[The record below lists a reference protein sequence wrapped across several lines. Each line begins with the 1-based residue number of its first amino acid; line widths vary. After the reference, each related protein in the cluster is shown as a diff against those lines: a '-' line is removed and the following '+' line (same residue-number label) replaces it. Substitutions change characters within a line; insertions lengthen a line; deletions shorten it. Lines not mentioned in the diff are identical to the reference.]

1 MRFSYRAVL
10 PLIVLA
16 LTALA
21 APMSAQKTD
30 EATRNKNREQL
41 EGLLRS
47 AGPAS
52 NLNFDPAKN
61 NKYNFVAVLTTGLRW
76 SESVETI
83 FFVTDSDTIVLRGYP
98 KRKGKFI
105 NIDKA
110 KDPQLLMKKLLNLG
124 VRTFFHWGVDED
136 GDAYFGYSFTL
147 ESGFPAEAIRIVI
160 RSIANHDQYVG
171 ELVTA
176 IE

>member
-16 LTALA
+16 VAGLA
-21 APMSAQKTD
+21 APLSAQKID
-30 EATRNKNREQL
+30 DATRNKNREQL
-41 EGLLRS
+41 EGLLNS

-52 NLNFDPAKN
+52 DLKFTPAKN
-61 NKYNFVAVLTTGLRW
+61 NRNNFVAVLTDGLRW
-76 SESVETI
+76 SESVEVI

-98 KRKGKFI
+98 KRKGQFI

-110 KDPQLLMKKLLNLG
+110 KNPELLMRKLLNLG
-124 VRTFFHWGVDED
+124 IRTFFHWGVDED

-147 ESGFPAEAIRIVI
+147 ESGFPAEAVRIVL

-171 ELVTA
+171 ELITA

>member
-1 MRFSYRAVL
+1 MRFAYRAVL

-16 LTALA
+16 VAALA
-21 APMSAQKTD
+21 APLSAQKID
-30 EATRNKNREQL
+30 DATRNKNREQL
-41 EGLLRS
+41 EGLLAS

-52 NLNFDPAKN
+52 DLSFTPVKN
-61 NKYNFVAVLTTGLRW
+61 NRNNFVANLTTGLRW
-76 SESVETI
+76 SDSVEVI

-98 KRKGKFI
+98 KRKGKYI

-110 KDPQLLMKKLLNLG
+110 RDSQLLMRKLLNLG
-124 VRTFFHWGVDED
+124 IRTFFHWGVDED

-147 ESGFPAEAIRIVI
+147 ESGFPAEAIRIVL

-171 ELVTA
+171 ELITA